1 VQRQLRRAGST
12 GQGQINPEFSGI
24 VGIGAFHLGTGGIEV
39 LEAAASHVLERQ
51 QAQAR
56 KQHIAA
62 IVLFEMTYETM
73 ELKGPGGASMITLM
87 PVMRNRMV
95 RHPGYRGDLQ
105 IAQHAVTG

>member
-1 VQRQLRRAGST
+1 
-12 GQGQINPEFSGI
+12 
-24 VGIGAFHLGTGGIEV
+24 
-39 LEAAASHVLERQ
+39 
-51 QAQAR
+51 
-56 KQHIAA
+56 
-62 IVLFEMTYETM
+62 VLFEMTYETM